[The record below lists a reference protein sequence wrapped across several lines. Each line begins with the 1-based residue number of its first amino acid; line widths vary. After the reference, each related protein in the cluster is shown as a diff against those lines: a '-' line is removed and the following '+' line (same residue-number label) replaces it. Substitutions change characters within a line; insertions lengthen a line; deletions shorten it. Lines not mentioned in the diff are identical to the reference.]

1 MNMRAAV
8 IVILVVLVQACVNVG
23 EIQRAEPVRTL
34 RFTGSTVQVTN
45 CLQQK
50 LGGKVNREAGD
61 RFVVYD
67 SVKGATYSGMT
78 HYAITV
84 RRVNLEENE
93 AEWRMLGT
101 PSDATVRQFW
111 PLVQECAR
119 AAKSL

>member
-1 MNMRAAV
+1 MRVAA
-8 IVILVVLVQACVNVG
+8 IVILGFLIQACVNVR
-23 EIQRAEPVRTL
+23 EIQQTQPVRTL
-34 RFTGSTVQVTN
+34 RFTGGTVPVTN

-67 SVKGATYSGMT
+67 SVKGSSYSGMT

-84 RRVNLEENE
+84 RRVDAEENA

-101 PSDATVRQFW
+101 PSDETVRQFW
-111 PLVQECAR
+111 PLVEQCVAS
-119 AAKSL
+119 AKTS

>member
-1 MNMRAAV
+1 MRVAA
-8 IVILVVLVQACVNVG
+8 IVILGFLIQACVNVR
-23 EIQRAEPVRTL
+23 EIQQTQPVRTL
-34 RFTGSTVQVTN
+34 RFTGSTVPVTN

-67 SVKGATYSGMT
+67 SVKGSSYSGMT

-84 RRVNLEENE
+84 RRADAEDIV

-101 PSDATVRQFW
+101 PSDETVRQFW

-119 AAKSL
+119 ATKSP